1 MRNEL
6 FSKGLV
12 FVVMVLFVGITTA
25 SAISTID
32 SPTSIMKSPRE
43 ATSASQFPTGSYDIT
58 SSGEGKG
65 FYRGWFPPDT
75 TPVIAFYKTGE
86 TVITP
91 GLGLPRV
98 YGGRHIVIALRFMGV
113 ISDPGDGTFGF
124 DGKAT
129 IAFGIQL

>member
-1 MRNEL
+1 MKKL
-6 FSKGLV
+6 YVLA
-12 FVVMVLFVGITTA
+12 FVGMILFVGMATA
-25 SAISTID
+25 SAVGTID

-43 ATSASQFPTGSYDIT
+43 ATSISQFPTGSYDIT

-75 TPVIAFYKTGE
+75 TPVIAFYKTGK

-98 YGGRHIVIALRFMGV
+98 YVGRHIVIALSFMGV
-113 ISDPGDGTFGF
+113 ISDPGDVTFGF
-124 DGKAT
+124 DGQAV